1 MTSRSGR
8 RTRPAETPCWTRR
21 LSACQKNGSTIPL
34 KGATPYDLVPKDRI
48 PALPFTSVEAPIY
61 AGIQAA
67 SVAAGMITP
76 GLDLED
82 WSAPV
87 RHEPLD

>member
-1 MTSRSGR
+1 
-8 RTRPAETPCWTRR
+8 
-21 LSACQKNGSTIPL
+21 LSACQKNGSTIHL
-34 KGATPYDLVPKDRI
+34 KGATPYDLVLKDRI
-48 PALPFTSVEAPIY
+48 PALPFTTVEAPIH
-61 AGIQAA
+61 AGIQAT